1 MKKKFCGW
9 LTAIA
14 TNKSKNKLKGKVEYQ
29 IDDEVLIAKTET
41 DELMLPEEYINKAEK
56 KKGAFTDYRRHTF
69 IQSVSGCFDVL
80 FQRAV
85 NCRNCS
91 GT

>member
-1 MKKKFCGW
+1 M
-9 LTAIA
+9 
-14 TNKSKNKLKGKVEYQ
+14 EYQ
-29 IDDEVLIAKTET
+29 IDDEILIAETET
-41 DELMLPEEYINKAEK
+41 DELMLPEEYINKAKRKVLLQIIEDTLS
-56 KKGAFTDYRRHTF
+56 FNQYQVVLMF
-69 IQSVSGCFDVL
+69 L